1 MYVSIWRYVWKI
13 EKFLLTVADIR
24 EKKENFFIINLIAR
38 YQTTLRMMILF
49 NKFAI
54 E

>member
-24 EKKENFFIINLIAR
+24 EKKENFFIKPDSPISDHVTHDDFI
-38 YQTTLRMMILF
+38 